1 MISRSGH
8 NSDNSEFSVDFPKHF
23 DDLSDIHWLRG
34 QFHSRIS
41 HLRSAPLRFSSC
53 ISLFS
58 LAWLRTFLSAN
69 YACAN
74 VSSANPPDDSNKDGK
89 MAVDI
94 RLAAH
99 LLLQFPTREFSYS
112 QISSPYKTRQNAD
125 NLFSLH
131 KISLQCVVF
140 SFNSFKLAK
149 SWIMCNSSVHC

>member
-8 NSDNSEFSVDFPKHF
+8 SFDNSEFSVDFPKHF
-23 DDLSDIHWLRG
+23 DNLSDIHWLRG
-34 QFHSRIS
+34 QFHLRIS

-58 LAWLRTFLSAN
+58 PAWLRTFLSAN

-149 SWIMCNSSVHC
+149 SWIICNSSIHC